1 VLSVYGPAMERLGR
15 FEHYRFL
22 GDKRRQVVHDI
33 DYVPDDHVGAIAEL
47 VEAEAFTCFGP
58 DTLPEARNRCYR
70 LCRTC
75 RRARERRG
83 LTAVNLRA
91 S

>member
-1 VLSVYGPAMERLGR
+1 MQRLSR
-15 FEHYRFL
+15 FEHYRYL
-22 GDKRRQVVHDI
+22 GDKRRQVVHDV
-33 DYVPDDHVGAIAEL
+33 DHVTDDHADTIAEL

-75 RRARERRG
+75 RRARQAAG
-83 LTAVNLRA
+83 VDDGAA
-91 S
+91 SAAA